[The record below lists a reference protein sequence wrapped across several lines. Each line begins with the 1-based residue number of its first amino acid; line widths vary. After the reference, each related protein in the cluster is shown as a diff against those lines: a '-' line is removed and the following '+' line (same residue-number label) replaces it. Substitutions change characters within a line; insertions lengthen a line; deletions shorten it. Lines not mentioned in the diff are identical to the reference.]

1 MMVTMGGT
9 VEVWGDFGGRLDP
22 GFAYVMFIFT
32 NVYAKKIRHTL
43 ACPGFEN
50 FWVRLCFCPAET
62 FHHVNIALVG
72 GPMFLSNNMHTPI
85 FTTHGKSSLLQTS

>member
-1 MMVTMGGT
+1 LNEPDLSTVMMVTMGGT

-43 ACPGFEN
+43 ACPGFEK
-50 FWVRLCFCPAET
+50 FL
-62 FHHVNIALVG
+62 
-72 GPMFLSNNMHTPI
+72 GPPM
-85 FTTHGKSSLLQTS
+85 LLPS